1 MLCTWMG
8 NQRHHRVL
16 STSTCDLEECLR
28 PYVMCNIYKKIRLI
42 RSLKKFIFRYQ
53 DLVKIYSVSAE
64 KIINDGCIKI
74 RGQQKCQN
82 IFLSMNVW
90 RKSVF
95 YIYFTEFGAAFTAVL
110 PVLFKYC
117 YKYCYSDSRKLWA
130 VMKAEVWRF
139 KIWFNPPFL

>member
-1 MLCTWMG
+1 MG

-74 RGQQKCQN
+74 RCQQKCQN
-82 IFLSMNVW
+82 IFLSMCDV
-90 RKSVF
+90 KVSLTFTSLSLVLLLQLF
-95 YIYFTEFGAAFTAVL
+95 YMYLFCLSIVINTVIVTAGNFE
-110 PVLFKYC
+110 P
-117 YKYCYSDSRKLWA
+117 
-130 VMKAEVWRF
+130 
-139 KIWFNPPFL
+139 

>member
-1 MLCTWMG
+1 MSQRKTLKTLCICQKPSMDRNCSLIVFFLYICHTVIHRKLQNVVYMKKKGGMG

-42 RSLKKFIFRYQ
+42 RSLKRFIFRYQ

-74 RGQQKCQN
+74 RCQEKCQGYFF
-82 IFLSMNVW
+82 INV
-90 RKSVF
+90 
-95 YIYFTEFGAAFTAVL
+95 
-110 PVLFKYC
+110 
-117 YKYCYSDSRKLWA
+117 
-130 VMKAEVWRF
+130 
-139 KIWFNPPFL
+139 